1 LFLLPYGFIGFNP
14 DRVLPNVLS
23 VSSPAL
29 CAGDGRVLREVLS
42 NFELLAIGH
51 DGYNADNRSKRGGH
65 YRSLEEV
72 GSFLEGYCKAEMNR
86 IAQEMLTM
94 MLNRLIK
101 EGVRGLDRL
110 LTGMARE
117 VDDRLLL
124 GEMRA
129 SSKGGELNGA
139 LVRYLEEAMAQEQ
152 RVKRVDWT
160 LAEERERAGTADRK
174 FKIQA

>member
-1 LFLLPYGFIGFNP
+1 MFLLPYGFIGFNP